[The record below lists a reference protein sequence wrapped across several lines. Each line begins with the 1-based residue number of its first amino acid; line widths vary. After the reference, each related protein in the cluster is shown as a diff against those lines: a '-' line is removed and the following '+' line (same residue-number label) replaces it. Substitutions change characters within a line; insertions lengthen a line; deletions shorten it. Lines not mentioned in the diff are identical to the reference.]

1 MITFQDFVK
10 VGDDDKA
17 RADFVWA
24 AIENHKRSEHY
35 QTAKI
40 ANDYVRQ
47 QNTTITQYQ
56 KTLVDLTG
64 KEVPDKWSASYK
76 LPSNFFYRFVTQENQ
91 YLLGNGVTWE
101 NGSGKRLGEDFDN
114 KLQWL
119 GRFALV
125 EGVSFGFWNHDHV
138 NVFRLTEFVPLW
150 DEENGSLRAG
160 IRFWQIDESKP
171 RRATLYEEDGYTEYM
186 WISGNEPEDA
196 FWDKLE
202 NNVYTVGKSA
212 YKSIV
217 RESAA
222 DGSEIIDGENY
233 PSFPIVPLWGNPNH
247 QSEIVG
253 IRPQIDAYDLIK
265 SGFANDL
272 DNAQIY
278 WILHNTGGM
287 DDIDLAEFLRRI
299 RSVGAAMVDSD
310 DGVAVESHTIEIPSQ
325 AREELL
331 ERLRNDLYEDAMAL
345 DVKKISA
352 SGVTA
357 TEIIAAY
364 EPLNAKTDQFEY
376 CVLEF
381 LGKIMELAEVEDVP
395 TFTRSAINNASEDL
409 QNLLL
414 AAQYLPQDYVTKKA
428 LTLMGDGDK
437 FDEVKRQMV
446 NAEATAFSVDTG
458 GEEE

>member
-17 RADFVWA
+17 RADFVWS

-40 ANDYVRQ
+40 ANDYDRQ

-76 LPSNFFYRFVTQENQ
+76 LPSNFFSRFVTQENQ

-101 NGSGKRLGEDFDN
+101 NGAGKKLGEDFDN
-114 KLQWL
+114 KLQRL

-125 EGVSFGFWNHDHV
+125 DGVGFGFWNYDHV
-138 NVFRLTEFVPLW
+138 DVFRLTEFVPLW

-196 FWDKLE
+196 FWNKLE

-222 DGSEIIDGENY
+222 DGPEIVDGENY
-233 PSFPIVPLWGNPNH
+233 QSFPVVPLWGNPTH
-247 QSEIVG
+247 QSELVG
-253 IRPQIDAYDLIK
+253 IRQQIDAYDLIK

-287 DDIDLAEFLRRI
+287 DDVDLAEFLRRI

-310 DGVAVESHTIEIPSQ
+310 DGVAVESHTVEIPSV
-325 AREELL
+325 AREALL
-331 ERLRNDLYEDAMAL
+331 DRLSQDLHRDFMAL
-345 DVKKISA
+345 DTDALA
-352 SGVTA
+352 SSNATA
-357 TEIIAAY
+357 TQIRAAY
-364 EPLNAKTDQFEY
+364 EPMNKKADQYEY
-376 CVLEF
+376 CVLDF
-381 LGKIMELAEVEDVP
+381 VNGIMKIAGVEDTP
-395 TFTRSAINNASEDL
+395 TFTRSTIINAQEELTSL
-409 QNLLL
+409 VG
-414 AAQYLPQDYVTKKA
+414 AAAYLPQEYVTKKI
-428 LTLMGDGDK
+428 LTILGDIDRA
-437 FDEVKRQMV
+437 DEVLDAMT
-446 NAEATAFSVDTG
+446 NEESNLFNGENGAE
-458 GEEE
+458 